1 MKRIKLRTIGV
12 FSTLCGVVLGLLVF
26 SSCKQHKAAVR
37 QPAEPEELPGMMVMY
52 GPRPAQYQKIEVQHP
67 DSTDNGQ
74 DAATGAETE
83 R

>member
-1 MKRIKLRTIGV
+1 M
-12 FSTLCGVVLGLLVF
+12 
-26 SSCKQHKAAVR
+26 AVR

-52 GPRPAQYQKIEVQHP
+52 GPRPAQYQKIEVQQP

-74 DAATGAETE
+74 DAATSAETE